1 MSGLRK
7 EELRLAI
14 RELLAEE
21 IARLG
26 GGAETPA
33 AGPREERVS
42 LRDDAELA
50 AFVRRLATLCADA
63 GVRADLEAGRVRFRL
78 AGAAPTASAAA
89 AAAGEEAVRF
99 DVRLVSE
106 REVNRLGR
114 GTRRVLVAKKT
125 RFTPLAKDA
134 LRRRGITIERS
145 ES

>member
-89 AAAGEEAVRF
+89 AAGEEAVRF